1 MNQGWSLKSRMT
13 VEIFMDTHQQNIL
26 YSLFFDNNIIYYVWQ
41 TSKD

>member
-1 MNQGWSLKSRMT
+1 MNQGWSLKSGMT